1 MLNPVFWC
9 KTLDFNPCIT
19 GNILQKYQSSEN
31 MSCQL
36 RCMLQYECYMC
47 SDTLNDKIFWKYV
60 LHCNGIDPFVT
71 LAI

>member
-36 RCMLQYECYMC
+36 RCQTVSGRT
-47 SDTLNDKIFWKYV
+47 SDILFLKKSRAYRELVLYIQKTLSI
-60 LHCNGIDPFVT
+60 
-71 LAI
+71 